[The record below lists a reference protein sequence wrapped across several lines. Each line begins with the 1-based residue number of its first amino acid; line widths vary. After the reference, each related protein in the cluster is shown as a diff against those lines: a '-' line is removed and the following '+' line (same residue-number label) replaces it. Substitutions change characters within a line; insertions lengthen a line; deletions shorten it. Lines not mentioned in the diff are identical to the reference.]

1 MSLLY
6 IWSSSDGIVKDQR
19 NANLYCDGSW
29 SPFGEDE
36 TKVSRCGDQRVLV
49 RALRLVLQLPVLT
62 VNYSHKEI
70 GKYIREKE
78 ISYLHINRDIERK
91 GERERKRVR
100 EIKNRE
106 TVRVNTWPPASLY
119 DRGRTPWRTDGET
132 ERLNVIFF
140 IFWKCIWEIRTGNP
154 SLAVKI
160 LNSTPKGKVK
170 RLG

>member
-29 SPFGEDE
+29 GPFGEDE

-62 VNYSHKEI
+62 VNYYQKEI

-119 DRGRTPWRTDGET
+119 DKRANPLKNRWRDREI
-132 ERLNVIFF
+132 ERDFF
-140 IFWKCIWEIRTGNP
+140 YF
-154 SLAVKI
+154 L
-160 LNSTPKGKVK
+160 KVHMGDSN
-170 RLG
+170 RQPQSSRENLEWYP